1 MDFKEQFEK
10 VEQQLTDEQK
20 EKVMHVALTPTNIVR
35 HAVSNDIA
43 KKVQSDEKVKERIDA
58 SSDKLIDSGLQ
69 TVENEA
75 DAAQNKSNQDKLTA
89 YFNEHKEE
97 LKTAG
102 IDAPTY
108 MEDMERGVKCHKM
121 WSNVHWKLFGWW
133 QTGLR
138 TMVQK
143 AKPFRLA
150 LNVLAILGSLA
161 VLGGAVFG
169 IIALINL
176 VA

>member
-10 VEQQLTDEQK
+10 VEQRLTEEQK
-20 EKVMHVALTPTNIVR
+20 EKVMNVALKPTNIVR
-35 HAVSNDIA
+35 HAVSNEIA
-43 KKVQSDEKVKERIDA
+43 KKVQTDENVKKRIDDSA
-58 SSDKLIDSGLQ
+58 DKLIGSGLQ

-75 DAAQNKSNQDKLTA
+75 EAAENRSNQDKLTT
-89 YFNEHKEE
+89 YFEEHKEE

-102 IDAPTY
+102 IDEPTY
-108 MEDMERGVKCHKM
+108 MEDMERGVKCHRM

-133 QTGLR
+133 MTGLR
-138 TMVQK
+138 TIFMK
-143 AKPFRLA
+143 AKPFKLW
-150 LNVLAILGSLA
+150 LNIMAILGCS
-161 VLGGAVFG
+161 VLTGGAIWG